1 MLWLY
6 VDVVDVDVVEAV
18 RVVEATV
25 ASMRNLVVKVTV
37 REVKQRQEK
46 KMVVARV
53 VEKDEVIEEEGEVV
67 VEEVTVREVKQRQE
81 KKMVV
86 AGVVEKDEV
95 IVEEGVVGAQAG
107 VAETFQMFGRHVYP
121 SLRTTW
127 RSTMRPTE

>member
-86 AGVVEKDEV
+86 AVVEKD
-95 IVEEGVVGAQAG
+95 EGVVGAQAG